1 MKGIGAGMRQN
12 KLLEGG
18 TIFFMAASAM
28 LLALTVL
35 LLSSLAGAIDD
46 LMDTAQ
52 VPDYIQMH
60 SGDRAS
66 GRRSGRDLAGRWR
79 WKPY

>member
-1 MKGIGAGMRQN
+1 MRQN

-18 TIFFMAASAM
+18 TIFLMAASAM

-46 LMDTAQ
+46 LMDSAQ
-52 VPDYIQMH
+52 VG
-60 SGDRAS
+60 S
-66 GRRSGRDLAGRWR
+66 
-79 WKPY
+79 